1 MKQSTTITEKRI
13 DSTDWGYHYSRQDVS
28 HAHDADTLRV
38 VVFGSTR
45 GGIFVLEA
53 LRILQQQYGKK
64 LCLVG
69 LATDD
74 ARFTSARIS
83 VRRRIWRHFDIPQR
97 QRMVHA
103 ILDLALEM
111 NMEVFTGN
119 IKSDAFMELFTQWNP
134 DLVIMACFGQIVP
147 ARIFTYPR
155 LGMYNFHPSDL
166 AANVG
171 AGPQPF
177 EDTLLQKEP
186 FSRVSLMGVTE
197 EVDHGPL
204 VAQTPLVRIC
214 AADGAFFDDPLLVE
228 EKLTTLFPYITTSI
242 VREAIHAMATNQ
254 HMPAELELHAFP
266 DTVLQQMDSPLSGVF
281 GTTYPFPHPLQLAQL
296 EKDLQP

>member
-1 MKQSTTITEKRI
+1 MKQSAIITEKRI
-13 DSTDWGYHYSRQDVS
+13 DSADWGYLYSPQEVLHAQDS
-28 HAHDADTLRV
+28 DAVRV

-45 GGIFVLEA
+45 GGMLVLEA
-53 LRILQQQYGKK
+53 LHILQQQYGKK

-74 ARFTSARIS
+74 ARFPTARIS
-83 VRRRIWRHFDIPQR
+83 VRKRIWRHYEISQR
-97 QRMVHA
+97 QRMVNA
-103 ILDLALEM
+103 ILDQALDL

-119 IKSDAFMELFTQWNP
+119 IKSEAFMELFTQWNP
-134 DLVIMACFGQIVP
+134 HLVIMACFGQIVP
-147 ARIFTYPR
+147 ARIFMYPR

-166 AANVG
+166 DANVG

-177 EDTLLQKEP
+177 EETLLHKEP

-204 VAQTPLVRIC
+204 VAKTPLVRVC
-214 AADGAFFDDPLLVE
+214 AADGSLYDNPLLVE
-228 EKLTTLFPYITTSI
+228 EKLTMLFPYITTSI
-242 VREAIHAMATNQ
+242 VHEAMRAQ
-254 HMPAELELHAFP
+254 EKGLCMPAVLDLHAFS
-266 DTVLQQMDSPLSGVF
+266 DSILREMDRPLL
-281 GTTYPFPHPLQLAQL
+281 GTLGNTYPFPDAAQIEQL